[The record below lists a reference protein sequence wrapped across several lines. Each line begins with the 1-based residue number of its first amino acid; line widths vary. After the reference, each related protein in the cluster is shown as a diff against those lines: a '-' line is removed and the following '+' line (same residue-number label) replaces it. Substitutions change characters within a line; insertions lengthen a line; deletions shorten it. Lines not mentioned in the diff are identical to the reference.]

1 MVRFGLLGTANINRR
16 LIPAM
21 RAARR
26 SAIAAVASRAIDR
39 ATTYAGEWE
48 IPHAHGSYDALL
60 RDPDVDA
67 VYIPL
72 PNSLHVEWTLRAVDA
87 GKHVLC
93 EKPLALTPQ
102 DIDRIIVVA
111 KARERIVA
119 EAFMFRHEPLT
130 TRMRELLRDDA
141 IGPVQTISSGFTF
154 DLNRAPDVRLDPGL
168 GGGSL
173 WDVGCYA
180 VAAARLVAGEPRDA
194 FGWATLGP
202 SGVDESFNG
211 VLRFA
216 NNVTANI
223 RSSFRASYRIWL
235 EIAGRDAVMRV
246 PSPFRP
252 GLQEEIELQRG
263 SEVQRIPVAGSPLMP
278 VRMIEDFV
286 AAVLDGRPP
295 LISLAESRGNAA
307 TLAAL
312 YESARI
318 GTPVQVAISG

>member
-1 MVRFGLLGTANINRR
+1 
-16 LIPAM
+16 M

-26 SAIAAVASRAIDR
+26 SAIAAVASRAIER
-39 ATTYAGEWE
+39 ATTYAREWE
-48 IPHAHGSYDALL
+48 IPRAHGSYDALL
-60 RDPDVDA
+60 RDPEVDA

-111 KARERIVA
+111 KARERIVT
-119 EAFMFRHEPLT
+119 EAFMFRHEAMT
-130 TRMRELLRDDA
+130 TRMLELLRDDA

-154 DLNRAPDVRLDPGL
+154 DLNRTPDVRLDPAL

-180 VAAARLVAGEPRDA
+180 VAAARLVAGEPREA
-194 FGWATLGP
+194 FGWATRGP

-211 VLRFA
+211 VLRFD
-216 NNVTANI
+216 NNVIATI
-223 RSSFRASYRIWL
+223 HSSFRASYRIWL

-246 PSPFRP
+246 PNPFKP
-252 GLQEEIELQRG
+252 AAQDEIELHRG
-263 SEVQRIPVAGSPLMP
+263 TAMQRIPVTGSPVMP

-286 AAVLDGRPP
+286 AAVIDGRPP
-295 LISLAESRGNAA
+295 VINLAESRGNAA
-307 TLAAL
+307 ALAAL
-312 YESARI
+312 YEAARTGLLQRI
-318 GTPVQVAISG
+318 